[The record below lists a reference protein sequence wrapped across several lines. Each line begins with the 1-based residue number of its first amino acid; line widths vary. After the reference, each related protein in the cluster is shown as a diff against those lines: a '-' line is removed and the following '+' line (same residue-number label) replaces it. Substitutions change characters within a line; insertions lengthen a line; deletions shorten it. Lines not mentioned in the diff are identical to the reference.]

1 VFSGTYQS
9 ALDIYYELG
18 QNDFIDCNLD
28 LGGQNY
34 AYIDNSCD
42 DEHMKDAVN
51 QCLWGAFYNSGQS
64 RASIEGILVHKD
76 MKNKF
81 TNMLSE

>member
-1 VFSGTYQS
+1 MINYVVFSGTYQS

-34 AYIDNSCD
+34 AYIDNTCV
-42 DEHMKDAVN
+42 DEHLKDAVN
-51 QCLWGAFYNSGQS
+51 
-64 RASIEGILVHKD
+64 
-76 MKNKF
+76 
-81 TNMLSE
+81 